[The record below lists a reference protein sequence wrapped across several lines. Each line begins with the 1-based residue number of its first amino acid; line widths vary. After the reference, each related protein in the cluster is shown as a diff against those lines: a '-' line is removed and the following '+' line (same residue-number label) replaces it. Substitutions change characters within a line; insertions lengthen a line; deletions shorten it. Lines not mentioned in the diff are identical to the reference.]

1 MKTLAIRLSRILSW
15 VLHPMV
21 LPIYLVMLL
30 FSQTAFAL
38 FSPAVKWYLCGSV
51 VLYGTLLP
59 MLSVGLMRMRGWLTN
74 LHLYDRRERIVPLLC
89 GAACYLLAATTIG
102 RVDQALFL
110 RKFMLAA
117 ACCELFCAV
126 VSTRWQISLHLTA
139 MGAAVALL
147 VVMNVLGIPRMLLP
161 LLWTILAA
169 GALGSARLA
178 LGRHTPLELG
188 AGFAGGFALTLFA
201 MFVLK

>member
-1 MKTLAIRLSRILSW
+1 MKTIALRLSRILSW

-21 LPIYLVMLL
+21 LPIYLVLLL

-51 VLYGTLLP
+51 ILYGTLLP
-59 MLSVGLMRMRGWLTN
+59 ALSVGLMRLRGWLTN

-102 RVDQALFL
+102 RVEQALFL
-110 RKFMLAA
+110 RKFMLAT
-117 ACCELFCAV
+117 ACCELFCAA

-147 VVMNVLGIPRMLLP
+147 VVMNILGIPRMFLP

-188 AGFAGGFALTLFA
+188 AGFAGGFALTLLA
-201 MFVLK
+201 MFFLK